1 MFSNFKINN
10 VQMWFLFKNGVANLR
25 NKDYKGNRQ
34 NVTFLRI
41 KLKWRYEGIKSKVF

>member
-10 VQMWFLFKNGVANLR
+10 VQMWFLFKNGVANLL

-34 NVTFLRI
+34 NGTFLWI
-41 KLKWRYEGIKSKVF
+41 KLKWRYDGIKSKVL